1 MLRMGATLFLFALA
15 SACETPSGLVD
26 TSPEDVV
33 DDSPYEPC
41 VELEI
46 DPLGPNNPVVGDEW
60 TVWLRCDGATLTGVS
75 VLRFDPSDFAS
86 LDGNVCTFRYA
97 GSATMT
103 LQVGSE
109 KAEMQVEVAEAQR

>member
-1 MLRMGATLFLFALA
+1 MLRMGATLLTLAFA
-15 SACETPSGLVD
+15 SACGPPAEVVD
-26 TSPEDVV
+26 TSPEPAVE
-33 DDSPYEPC
+33 DSPYEPC

-46 DPLGPNNPVVGDEW
+46 DPLGPSSPVVGDAW

-75 VLRFDPSDFAS
+75 VLRFDPSDFAT

-97 GSATMT
+97 GTATMT

-109 KAEMQVEVAEAQR
+109 KAEMLVEVGEAGQ